1 MKKLFVLFCIITSA
15 LLLTECKK
23 YPEGPSISFRTK
35 KARIINSWKVSKYLE
50 NNVDLT
56 TNFNSVFTNFS
67 FITSKDGEY
76 KIIKVVR
83 VFSTNVTTTEYGNW
97 NLASNKKTL
106 NLTPVSISS
115 GTLPSSSSCQILK
128 LFEDEMWLR
137 IIDSTGKIIEYH
149 LVSA

>member
-56 TNFNSVFTNFS
+56 TNFNNVFDSENINFGKYN
-67 FITSKDGEY
+67 IGDGAGGDDNGC
-76 KIIKVVR
+76 
-83 VFSTNVTTTEYGNW
+83 TMC
-97 NLASNKKTL
+97 
-106 NLTPVSISS
+106 SS
-115 GTLPSSSSCQILK
+115 
-128 LFEDEMWLR
+128 
-137 IIDSTGKIIEYH
+137 
-149 LVSA
+149 

>member
-1 MKKLFVLFCIITSA
+1 M
-15 LLLTECKK
+15 LLTECKK

-35 KARIINSWKVSKYLE
+35 KARIINSWKMSKYLE

-67 FITSKDGEY
+67 FVTSKDEEY
-76 KIIKVVR
+76 KIIKTVS
-83 VFSTNVTTTEYGNW
+83 VFSTNLTTTEIGSW

-106 NLTPVSISS
+106 NVTPISISA
-115 GTLPSSSSCQILK
+115 GTLPSTTSFQILK
-128 LFEDEMWLR
+128 LYENEIWLR
-137 IIDSTGKIIEYH
+137 SIDSNGKIIEYH

>member
-1 MKKLFVLFCIITSA
+1 
-15 LLLTECKK
+15 
-23 YPEGPSISFRTK
+23 
-35 KARIINSWKVSKYLE
+35 
-50 NNVDLT
+50 
-56 TNFNSVFTNFS
+56 
-67 FITSKDGEY
+67 
-76 KIIKVVR
+76 

-115 GTLPSSSSCQILK
+115 GTLPSSSACQILK